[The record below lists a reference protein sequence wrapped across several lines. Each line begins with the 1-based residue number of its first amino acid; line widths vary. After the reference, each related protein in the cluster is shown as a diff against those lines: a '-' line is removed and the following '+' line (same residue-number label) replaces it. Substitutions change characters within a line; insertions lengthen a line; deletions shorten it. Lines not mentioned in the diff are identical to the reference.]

1 MVTWI
6 RGSSSG
12 AAQEQA
18 GKSNSSRQT
27 GQRRIDRGVFRGRDV
42 GHRQPC
48 WFGDGQRWRN
58 ERAAPTAPH
67 TLRPRSAA
75 TLAGSNRS
83 FVTKYGHWVSP
94 VCLDWVSPV
103 CLARLRRPSPSHL
116 LARPS
121 HLPARPSHLLARP
134 LNTTGSRLSMGG
146 TDRVSDKSFESLGI
160 EPIHRP

>member
-75 TLAGSNRS
+75 PLAGSNRS

-94 VCLDWVSPV
+94 VCL
-103 CLARLRRPSPSHL
+103 ARLRRPSPSHL
-116 LARPS
+116 LAS
-121 HLPARPSHLLARP
+121 PSHLLAWP
-134 LNTTGSRLSMGG
+134 LNTTGGGGALGG
-146 TDRVSDKSFESLGI
+146 TDRVSDRTFESLGI